1 VIPPEV
7 WFEMEFLWAMLMF
20 GAVIEALDAEVFAE
34 YVFEF
39 GTCVVTYLS
48 TEEVWLWD
56 TEDSG
61 KTRI

>member
-1 VIPPEV
+1 
-7 WFEMEFLWAMLMF
+7 MLMF